1 MIMKRLIILAQTI
14 TLVILLFS
22 ATGSVGAENVIIDNV
37 SSSKTVIN
45 SITGQVFDPYNNPL
59 SDLNVE
65 LQSENYSTIARA
77 RTTGGGR
84 FSFIG
89 ISPGSFKVKVL
100 TLGTNF
106 LEETQDVQV
115 IELTQGSSDNAYI
128 DFHLKFDPRKITVG
142 IGGVPEAVFV
152 QEGITNDARR
162 HYEKGIEQLGNKK
175 DKGLEELE
183 QAIQIFPNYYQ
194 ALNRLGQ
201 EYVIRKEYQKSLPFL
216 IKAIDINQRSF
227 SSFYALG
234 YACYQLNHIPE
245 AIEAARA
252 STIITPDSFNAHL
265 LYGTVLRINSSYDK
279 AEKELLEAKKLSKK
293 PSADTHWQLA
303 LLYNK
308 TGRNKE
314 AIGELETYLKI
325 LPNSPNKQEILN
337 LIATLRK

>member
-1 MIMKRLIILAQTI
+1 MKRLINLAQTL
-14 TLVILLFS
+14 TFVIFVFS
-22 ATGSVGAENVIIDNV
+22 ANTSVRAANLFIKDN
-37 SSSKTVIN
+37 SSPPTIIN
-45 SITGQVFDPYNNPL
+45 SITGQVYDPYNNPL

-65 LQSENYSTIARA
+65 LQTETYSTIARV

-89 ISPGSFKVKVL
+89 ISSGSFKVKVL
-100 TLGTNF
+100 TLGTNY

-142 IGGVPEAVFV
+142 IGGIPEELFV
-152 QEGITNDARR
+152 QEGITNEARR
-162 HYEKGIEQLGNKK
+162 HYERGVEQLGNKK

-183 QAIQIFPNYYQ
+183 QAIQIFPDYYQ

-201 EYVIRKEYQKSLPFL
+201 EYVTRKEYQKSLSYL
-216 IKAIDINQRSF
+216 VKSIDINQRSF
-227 SSFYALG
+227 SSFYALA

-252 STIITPDSFNAHL
+252 TTIITPDSFNGQL
-265 LYGTVLRINSSYDK
+265 LYGTVLRINSNYDR
-279 AEKELLEAKKLSKK
+279 AEKALLQAKKLSKK
-293 PSADTHWQLA
+293 PSPEVNWQLA

-314 AIGELETYLKI
+314 AIEALETYLKI
-325 LPNSPNKQEILN
+325 LPNSPNKQEIQD
-337 LIATLRK
+337 LIAKLQK